1 MNINPNIDPQSP
13 LQKPGADKPLPAK
26 TEASPSPEQAL
37 FQSDNVELSQA
48 GVNRTADTA
57 AKNESIQNDADAAA
71 AALVAAQQIQSGTPD
86 DLYDWSGMTPEK
98 LKELLS

>member
-13 LQKPGADKPLPAK
+13 AQKPDADKPRAASPG
-26 TEASPSPEQAL
+26 EAPSPEKAL

-57 AKNESIQNDADAAA
+57 AQNESIQDDADAAA
-71 AALVAAQQIQSGTPD
+71 VALAAAKQIQTGTPD

>member
-13 LQKPGADKPLPAK
+13 VQKPDADKPQAANPAG
-26 TEASPSPEQAL
+26 APGPEQAL
-37 FQSDNVELSQA
+37 FQSDNIQLSQA

-57 AKNESIQNDADAAA
+57 AQNESIQNDADAAA
-71 AALVAAQQIQSGTPD
+71 TALAAAQQIQAGTPD

>member
-13 LQKPGADKPLPAK
+13 IQKPDADKPQAPSPA
-26 TEASPSPEQAL
+26 EAPSPEQSL
-37 FQSDNVELSQA
+37 FQSDNVQLSQA
-48 GVNRTADTA
+48 GVNRTAEPASQDQ
-57 AKNESIQNDADAAA
+57 SIQDDADATATALAA
-71 AALVAAQQIQSGTPD
+71 AKQIQTGTPD

>member
-13 LQKPGADKPLPAK
+13 LQKPGADKPQTTSPD
-26 TEASPSPEQAL
+26 EAPGPEKAL
-37 FQSDNVELSQA
+37 FQSDNVQLSQA

-57 AKNESIQNDADAAA
+57 AQNESIQNDADAAA
-71 AALVAAQQIQSGTPD
+71 AALAATKQIQTGTPD

>member
-1 MNINPNIDPQSP
+1 MNIHPNIDPQSP
-13 LQKPGADKPLPAK
+13 VQKPDSDKPQA
-26 TEASPSPEQAL
+26 ASPSETSSPEQAL
-37 FQSDNVELSQA
+37 FQSDSVQLSPA

-57 AKNESIQNDADAAA
+57 AQNESIQNDADAAA
-71 AALVAAQQIQSGTPD
+71 TALAAAQQIQAGTPD

>member
-13 LQKPGADKPLPAK
+13 VQKPDADKPQATNPA
-26 TEASPSPEQAL
+26 EAPNPEQAL
-37 FQSDNVELSQA
+37 FQSDNIQLSQA
-48 GVNRTADTA
+48 GVNHTAEPA
-57 AKNESIQNDADAAA
+57 SQNQSIENDADAAA
-71 AALVAAQQIQSGTPD
+71 TALAAAQQIQTGTPD

>member
-13 LQKPGADKPLPAK
+13 LQKPGADKPQTASPV
-26 TEASPSPEQAL
+26 EAPSPEKAL

-71 AALVAAQQIQSGTPD
+71 AALAATKQIQTGTPD

>member
-13 LQKPGADKPLPAK
+13 LQKPGADKPQTASPV
-26 TEASPSPEQAL
+26 EAPSPEKAL

-71 AALVAAQQIQSGTPD
+71 AALVATQQIQTGTPD
-86 DLYDWSGMTPEK
+86 DLYDWSDMTPEK

>member
-1 MNINPNIDPQSP
+1 MNIHPNIDPQAP
-13 LQKPGADKPLPAK
+13 LQKPEADKPQAASPAE
-26 TEASPSPEQAL
+26 TPSPEQAL
-37 FQSDNVELSQA
+37 FQSDNIQLSQA

-57 AKNESIQNDADAAA
+57 AQNESIQNDADAAA
-71 AALVAAQQIQSGTPD
+71 AALAATKQIQTGTPD

>member
-13 LQKPGADKPLPAK
+13 LQKPGADKPQTASS
-26 TEASPSPEQAL
+26 TETPSPEQAL
-37 FQSDNVELSQA
+37 FQSDNIQLSPA
-48 GVNRTADTA
+48 GVNRTTEPATQDQ
-57 AKNESIQNDADAAA
+57 SIQNDADAAA
-71 AALVAAQQIQSGTPD
+71 AALTAAQQIQTGTPD

>member
-1 MNINPNIDPQSP
+1 MNIHPNIDPQSP
-13 LQKPGADKPLPAK
+13 LQKPGGDKPQAVSS
-26 TEASPSPEQAL
+26 TETPSPEQAL
-37 FQSDNVELSQA
+37 FQSDNVQLSQA
-48 GVNRTADTA
+48 GVNRIADYA

-71 AALVAAQQIQSGTPD
+71 TALAAAQQIQTGTPD